1 MGPEFREFLLA
12 KLMNAEMA
20 ALKSAEFAKLAE
32 IHRKSEKAKAIMRGG
47 QVDQH
52 KYSSSD
58 DDSDEVIPS
67 SPIGKKRSIF
77 LKRALADIHTDTP
90 KVHAIIKDVDPDELR
105 IDSILNKKHL
115 RDKWLQKL
123 ERNRKPGTCKAYL
136 GSLSRFLRFLVVEKL
151 EDLKLTEEHVTKVRV
166 QVQEWS
172 ASFKKPF
179 KERRWEKHQEDLE
192 KLITPEDV
200 QKFSKSAPMASCDP
214 VKMEK
219 SYKRQKHRCPVPAC
233 QKEVIHLPRHLITVH
248 KWSREKALEA
258 LSVFDL
264 RAKRTKSEA
273 VPEQRAK
280 RTYKRRVCSFPG
292 CNLIVRR
299 LHNHLNA
306 KHKLSR
312 HDERYKQLLKE
323 SRWEEI
329 GEDFQE
335 ECVVEIS
342 SDTESEPEQ
351 EPDPQSQSQSKGK
364 GQSQSKSSQ
373 SSTMSSNEE
382 EMCLQE
388 IHRKSEKAKAIMR
401 GGQVDQHKY
410 SSSDDDSDE
419 VIPSSPIGKK
429 RSIFLKRA
437 LADIHTDTPKV
448 HAIIKDV
455 DPDELR
461 IDSILNKKHLRD
473 KWLQKLER
481 NRKPGTCKA
490 YLGSLSRFL
499 RFLVVEKLE
508 DLKLTEEHVTKVR
521 VQVQEWSASFKKP
534 FKERRW
540 EKHQEDL
547 EKLITPEDVQK
558 FSKSAPVR
566 AAISTLGRYMEKE
579 GSPGQ
584 TDFCTVRDHLITRLC
599 IENACRAGPLANMTL
614 RDLDRATKDGD
625 EMIVTILKHKTSAS
639 AGPAHVVLS
648 PTVFTWLK
656 AYVKYMRN
664 KVSGAGTDPDEKV
677 FISFTASEMTSSMI
691 SAQLNSF
698 WQKAVEKIRV
708 NAASFRKAAVSVVH
722 EEHQHLRKDL
732 ADLMGH
738 NQKTAEKFYL
748 VRQKS
753 KSAAKT
759 SLALRNI
766 MYAEGA
772 SHVEAKA
779 AKKLQISKQY
789 SGEFKMCLLSLEI

>member
-1 MGPEFREFLLA
+1 MITMFCFY
-12 KLMNAEMA
+12 
-20 ALKSAEFAKLAE
+20 
-32 IHRKSEKAKAIMRGG
+32 
-47 QVDQH
+47 H
-52 KYSSSD
+52 K
-58 DDSDEVIPS
+58 
-67 SPIGKKRSIF
+67 
-77 LKRALADIHTDTP
+77 
-90 KVHAIIKDVDPDELR
+90 
-105 IDSILNKKHL
+105 
-115 RDKWLQKL
+115 
-123 ERNRKPGTCKAYL
+123 
-136 GSLSRFLRFLVVEKL
+136 
-151 EDLKLTEEHVTKVRV
+151 
-166 QVQEWS
+166 
-172 ASFKKPF
+172 
-179 KERRWEKHQEDLE
+179 
-192 KLITPEDV
+192 
-200 QKFSKSAPMASCDP
+200 MASCDP

-448 HAIIKDV
+448 IKKRTTGGLAGEQSSPTLWKATAAGNSKEKDDLSTSSPAEEIEDKDYEPDGEDEDENEDNEGCSNDDEDNDIDVTDEEDELMMKAETLMKDDEGRNDDTDKILDAFLQWLQGIDGGRRELRTAKQYVAQVHAIIKDV

-664 KVSGAGTDPDEKV
+664 KVSRAGTDPDEKV

-738 NQKTAEKFYL
+738 NQKTAEKFSL
-748 VRQKS
+748 SRSLSRLQKPLWRS
-753 KSAAKT
+753 
-759 SLALRNI
+759 
-766 MYAEGA
+766 E
-772 SHVEAKA
+772 
-779 AKKLQISKQY
+779 ISCMRK
-789 SGEFKMCLLSLEI
+789 GHHM

>member
-1 MGPEFREFLLA
+1 
-12 KLMNAEMA
+12 
-20 ALKSAEFAKLAE
+20 
-32 IHRKSEKAKAIMRGG
+32 
-47 QVDQH
+47 
-52 KYSSSD
+52 
-58 DDSDEVIPS
+58 
-67 SPIGKKRSIF
+67 
-77 LKRALADIHTDTP
+77 
-90 KVHAIIKDVDPDELR
+90 
-105 IDSILNKKHL
+105 
-115 RDKWLQKL
+115 
-123 ERNRKPGTCKAYL
+123 
-136 GSLSRFLRFLVVEKL
+136 
-151 EDLKLTEEHVTKVRV
+151 
-166 QVQEWS
+166 
-172 ASFKKPF
+172 
-179 KERRWEKHQEDLE
+179 
-192 KLITPEDV
+192 
-200 QKFSKSAPMASCDP
+200 MASCDP

-437 LADIHTDTPKV
+437 LADIHTNTPKV

-558 FSKSAPVR
+558 FSKSAPYMTWDMARHNKSKDLNVMER
-566 AAISTLGRYMEKE
+566 LTVIADQMGKTWSTLTSRISHKYQIIGAQEPENVVFNCTRSREFMVFPPDGSEDAGVPMDLDLSCLVRPRRNAICEVNEVEDEELRQFRHTILVDIYLKE
-579 GSPGQ
+579 G
-584 TDFCTVRDHLITRLC
+584 
-599 IENACRAGPLANMTL
+599 
-614 RDLDRATKDGD
+614 
-625 EMIVTILKHKTSAS
+625 
-639 AGPAHVVLS
+639 LS
-648 PTVFTWLK
+648 
-656 AYVKYMRN
+656 
-664 KVSGAGTDPDEKV
+664 
-677 FISFTASEMTSSMI
+677 
-691 SAQLNSF
+691 
-698 WQKAVEKIRV
+698 
-708 NAASFRKAAVSVVH
+708 
-722 EEHQHLRKDL
+722 
-732 ADLMGH
+732 
-738 NQKTAEKFYL
+738 
-748 VRQKS
+748 
-753 KSAAKT
+753 
-759 SLALRNI
+759 SL
-766 MYAEGA
+766 
-772 SHVEAKA
+772 
-779 AKKLQISKQY
+779 
-789 SGEFKMCLLSLEI
+789 

>member
-1 MGPEFREFLLA
+1 
-12 KLMNAEMA
+12 
-20 ALKSAEFAKLAE
+20 
-32 IHRKSEKAKAIMRGG
+32 
-47 QVDQH
+47 
-52 KYSSSD
+52 
-58 DDSDEVIPS
+58 
-67 SPIGKKRSIF
+67 
-77 LKRALADIHTDTP
+77 
-90 KVHAIIKDVDPDELR
+90 
-105 IDSILNKKHL
+105 
-115 RDKWLQKL
+115 
-123 ERNRKPGTCKAYL
+123 
-136 GSLSRFLRFLVVEKL
+136 
-151 EDLKLTEEHVTKVRV
+151 
-166 QVQEWS
+166 
-172 ASFKKPF
+172 
-179 KERRWEKHQEDLE
+179 
-192 KLITPEDV
+192 
-200 QKFSKSAPMASCDP
+200 MASCDP

-656 AYVKYMRN
+656 ALEFLKCGVRGNGGHQVAFDGRN
-664 KVSGAGTDPDEKV
+664 GLPAGQEIYDAFKKTHLNLHLKNSKFTYLWLHEINYRLTDHRHLLHFVISDRKNPDEKPKRHGLLRLEFLKCGV
-677 FISFTASEMTSSMI
+677 RGNGGHQVAFDGRNGLPAGQEIYDAFKKTHLNLHLKTPSRWKDYNGDDDGEVNREKEENDVDDEKSDKEDEDSENSYEKTIEAVRDAVKVAPFAWKDYNGDDDGEVNREKEENDVDDEKSDKEDEDSEMEMDRGHMEL
-691 SAQLNSF
+691 ARGC
-698 WQKAVEKIRV
+698 ADEK
-708 NAASFRKAAVSVVH
+708 
-722 EEHQHLRKDL
+722 
-732 ADLMGH
+732 
-738 NQKTAEKFYL
+738 
-748 VRQKS
+748 
-753 KSAAKT
+753 
-759 SLALRNI
+759 
-766 MYAEGA
+766 GA
-772 SHVEAKA
+772 
-779 AKKLQISKQY
+779 
-789 SGEFKMCLLSLEI
+789 